1 MTIMASPQTIQELKT
16 AGWLYRYKKKILIAI
31 LLLLVAVTAATMLVI
46 GSTLRT
52 RLIAD
57 SKRMTNELADVIE
70 QSLSY
75 LMLVR
80 NPENIQ
86 KTLEIISAG
95 SSSVKKA
102 FILDNNGKVAYSS
115 EASEIG
121 TTIDPLQ
128 DPSCTGCHTTTAI
141 DSRETTL
148 LITIKGREVLRHV
161 NIIYNE
167 PRCHAC
173 HPASIRTNG
182 KLIIDRSVQPTYSL
196 IAAVELILAGAGGV
210 GIVFLAPFLLRILSR
225 GMDTYIDE
233 IIFKS
238 TELTVL
244 YMIVERLSKTIE
256 IDELKYV
263 IIDII
268 RELYNA
274 EEIDIILPRNAMEY
288 GGITWKRSSNRIERR
303 LSPNEDPFREII
315 GAWLRGEIDRE
326 KIILDGR
333 SVYMPIAKGGSRF
346 GLIFVR
352 RTDRLFDAHDLELI
366 RAMDSHIAVAFD
378 NAALYHIAI
387 TDELTGLYSKRHFRN
402 TIEKKFQLYEKYGE
416 TLSLLMIDIDDFK
429 KVNDTYGHPAGDA
442 VLRTVAG
449 RVLSAIRE
457 RDLGF
462 RYGGEEFAVLLQ
474 ATESSGGVY
483 VAERI
488 REQVIAAATRVNGH
502 ELRVT
507 VSIGVAS
514 IPEHA
519 RTIRDLVSEA
529 DKALYVAKKAGKN
542 RVVLGEVRPG

>member
-1 MTIMASPQTIQELKT
+1 
-16 AGWLYRYKKKILIAI
+16 
-31 LLLLVAVTAATMLVI
+31 
-46 GSTLRT
+46 
-52 RLIAD
+52 
-57 SKRMTNELADVIE
+57 
-70 QSLSY
+70 
-75 LMLVR
+75 
-80 NPENIQ
+80 
-86 KTLEIISAG
+86 
-95 SSSVKKA
+95 
-102 FILDNNGKVAYSS
+102 
-115 EASEIG
+115 
-121 TTIDPLQ
+121 
-128 DPSCTGCHTTTAI
+128 
-141 DSRETTL
+141 
-148 LITIKGREVLRHV
+148 
-161 NIIYNE
+161 
-167 PRCHAC
+167 
-173 HPASIRTNG
+173 
-182 KLIIDRSVQPTYSL
+182 
-196 IAAVELILAGAGGV
+196 
-210 GIVFLAPFLLRILSR
+210 
-225 GMDTYIDE
+225 
-233 IIFKS
+233 
-238 TELTVL
+238 
-244 YMIVERLSKTIE
+244 
-256 IDELKYV
+256 
-263 IIDII
+263 
-268 RELYNA
+268 
-274 EEIDIILPRNAMEY
+274 
-288 GGITWKRSSNRIERR
+288 
-303 LSPNEDPFREII
+303 
-315 GAWLRGEIDRE
+315 
-326 KIILDGR
+326 
-333 SVYMPIAKGGSRF
+333 
-346 GLIFVR
+346 VR